1 MSQLQHQRIEELCQ
15 ELRLAALPGLYGPIA
30 QAAAKKKD
38 VSYADFLEEA
48 LRAERDSRRA
58 RSREMLT
65 RTASFPAIKT
75 LEAYDFGFA
84 TGAPRAQL
92 LELASLSFIERAENV
107 VLLGPSGTGKTH
119 LAIALGFLAAQR
131 GWKVR
136 FTSAADLMLAMET
149 AQRQNRLKDFV
160 HRVIA
165 MPKLLIIDEI
175 GYLPF
180 GREQAN
186 LFFQVIVRRYEKGS
200 LVLTSNLGF
209 GSWDE
214 AFAGDAVL
222 TAAMLDRILH
232 HAAVVRITGE
242 SYRLKDKRRAGI
254 RAAQRQFQQRDGNA
268 EISIALAALP
278 CPISRGFLPWRLSD
292 AGPLRARRRARD
304 RAGIRNPSQIQT
316 MPQVVLHVRC
326 LPHSSPSAA
335 ADTAAFA

>member
-1 MSQLQHQRIEELCQ
+1 MSELQHQRIEELCQ

-38 VSYADFLEEA
+38 VSYADFLEEV
-48 LRAERDSRRA
+48 LRAERDARRT
-58 RSREMLT
+58 RSRDMLT
-65 RTASFPAIKT
+65 RTAGFPAIKT

-84 TGAPRAQL
+84 TGAPRAQI
-92 LELASLSFIERAENV
+92 LELASLSFVERTENV

-119 LAIALGFLAAQR
+119 LAIALGYLAAQR

-160 HRVIA
+160 HRIIA

-186 LFFQVIVRRYEKGS
+186 LFFQVIARRYEKGS
-200 LVLTSNLGF
+200 LVLTSNLSF

-232 HAAVVRITGE
+232 HAAVVQISGE

-254 RAAQRQFQQRDGNA
+254 MARPAKAKEAA
-268 EISIALAALP
+268 E
-278 CPISRGFLPWRLSD
+278 
-292 AGPLRARRRARD
+292 
-304 RAGIRNPSQIQT
+304 
-316 MPQVVLHVRC
+316 
-326 LPHSSPSAA
+326 
-335 ADTAAFA
+335 